1 MFARIL
7 SGIQG
12 VFIHMA
18 EDIQLKHDVIANHLV
33 EGEVDETNFE
43 VLAKRNRS
51 MTTTVSTIQLV
62 VGILTVWLL
71 VGIFLIVLAAT
82 NINSI
87 KKSNRIKHECVYYDT
102 KRDMIF
108 LQEWNDRLYIFKPSE
123 IKAITFDSSTN
134 VAMAMVYIDS
144 KVVYVYLGL
153 TTAEEIAKCKQRISE
168 IQDR

>member
-1 MFARIL
+1 MSLCNFKISFIDFCGSL
-7 SGIQG
+7 GG
-12 VFIHMA
+12 TYVVYNLCLVF
-18 EDIQLKHDVIANHLV
+18 E
-33 EGEVDETNFE
+33 
-43 VLAKRNRS
+43 
-51 MTTTVSTIQLV
+51 
-62 VGILTVWLL
+62 
-71 VGIFLIVLAAT
+71 
-82 NINSI
+82 